1 MKKTILR
8 ISLLISLI
16 LLGFG
21 GPTWLFAVGVFLY
34 VIAYVGVE
42 VIFLAAAVDA
52 YFGYQQETLYV
63 YTIATAIL
71 VFLVQWVKPRL
82 SVYNQ

>member
-1 MKKTILR
+1 MKKAILR
-8 ISLLISLI
+8 ILLLISLM

-21 GPTWLFAVGVFLY
+21 GPAWLFVVGVLLY
-34 VIAYVGVE
+34 VCTYVGVE
-42 VIFLAAAVDA
+42 VIFLAASIDA

-63 YTIATAIL
+63 YTIATALL
-71 VFLVQWVKPRL
+71 VFVVQWAKPRL